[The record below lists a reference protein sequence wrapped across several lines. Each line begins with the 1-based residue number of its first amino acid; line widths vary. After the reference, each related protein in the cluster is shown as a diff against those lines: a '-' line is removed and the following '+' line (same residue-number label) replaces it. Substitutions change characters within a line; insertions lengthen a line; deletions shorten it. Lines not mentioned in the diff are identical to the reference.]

1 MEGRQ
6 QPATRTEG
14 KSVTPLDM
22 EGTLYATSLDS
33 ETTSLLKDLEAHGHH
48 LAVSSTQLEY
58 KAPYVSAGRAEV
70 IGDKAIRD
78 FFGLA
83 TA

>member
-1 MEGRQ
+1 MEGERRT
-6 QPATRTEG
+6 TRRIEG
-14 KSVTPLDM
+14 ESVTPEDM
-22 EGTLYATSLDS
+22 EGTLYAASLDS

-78 FFGLA
+78 FFGLTNA
-83 TA
+83 